1 MTQINIPVKKPR
13 PRYREQTVVAKWVE
27 TGGETC
33 WEFAISK
40 CKLFYTE

>member
-1 MTQINIPVKKPR
+1 MTQMNLPVKKTR
-13 PRYREQTVVAKWVE
+13 PRYREQTVVPKWVE
-27 TGGETC
+27 TAGRKC